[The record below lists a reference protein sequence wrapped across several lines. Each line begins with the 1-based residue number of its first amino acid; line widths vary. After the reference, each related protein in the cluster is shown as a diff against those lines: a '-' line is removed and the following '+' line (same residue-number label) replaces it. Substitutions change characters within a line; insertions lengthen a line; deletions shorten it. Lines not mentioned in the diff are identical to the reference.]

1 MTRLLHEFKQSGFLK
16 LLVTLALPIAL
27 QNMFT
32 STMTLVDLL
41 MVGQLNEAAVASVG
55 IANQFVFIFI
65 VIQYGIH
72 SGIAVFTA
80 QYWGKKDLSRLK
92 QLSGLGI
99 GWGMLLA
106 IPAAVM
112 AVGFPEAVMGF
123 FSKDPEVVAA
133 GSAYLS
139 TVGMVFPL
147 ATVVLSYVSN
157 LRAMNV
163 VKIPLY
169 VTMLGVSLNIT
180 LNYLLIFGKMG
191 LPALGVQG
199 AALGTCISK
208 FVEAGILITIV
219 HVKKYPL
226 AATFKEMKAL
236 DKAFCRRVFTTCW
249 PVFLNEFFWVTG
261 VSMYNL
267 VYARMGTS
275 SIAAVNIMASIE
287 EVMYIPFFGIFHGGA
302 IMIGNAIGAEERE
315 QAYGIGKN
323 LLISQLI
330 MALGAGLLII
340 LLRDFILSFY
350 QISPEARANAH
361 YLLMVSGLIFWVKS
375 TNITN
380 VVSVLRGGGDT
391 KFGFFMDLTGVWCIG
406 VPLAFIGAFV
416 LHLPVYW
423 VMALV
428 SLEEIYKLV
437 VGLPRFLSRKWI
449 SNLVQA

>member
-226 AATFKEMKAL
+226 AATFREMKAL

-261 VSMYNL
+261 VRMYNL

-287 EVMYIPFFGIFHGGA
+287 EVMFIPFFGFFHGGS
-302 IMIGNAIGAEERE
+302 IMIGNSIGASKPDQAFAIGK
-315 QAYGIGKN
+315 G
-323 LLISQLI
+323 LLAFQFI
-330 MALGAGLLII
+330 MALCVGLAMIQF
-340 LLRDFILSFY
+340 REFILSFY
-350 QISPEARANAH
+350 NLSAAAHTNALN
-361 YLLMVSGLIFWVKS
+361 LLLVSGLIFWAKT
-375 TNITN
+375 TNFTN

-391 KFGFFMDLTGVWCIG
+391 RFGFFLDLAGVWCIG
-406 VPLAFIGAFV
+406 VPMAFIGAFIFK
-416 LHLPVYW
+416 LPVYW
-423 VMALV
+423 VMPMVAV
-428 SLEEIYKLV
+428 EEVFKL
-437 VGLPRFLSRKWI
+437 GLGIPRFLGRKWI
-449 SNLVQA
+449 RDLVNG